1 MESGGGKIRREVKF
15 GNKFLKS
22 TENTRT
28 VLKKQSIP
36 GSQQMSGNYT
46 RVVKIQPEVC
56 EWLSKKKRKTD
67 LRNVGDIFRK
77 GIKD

>member
-1 MESGGGKIRREVKF
+1 MAGGKIRREVKF
-15 GNKFLKS
+15 GNKLLKS

-36 GSQQMSGNYT
+36 GSQQGNYT

-56 EWLSKKKRKTD
+56 EWLSKKKSKTD